1 MPDCCVE
8 TKRRGIALGLIA
20 CSAVVMSAKVA
31 RAGGRVRALLRSSL
45 APCGGD
51 LLSRG
56 LEGGHSAQA
65 HAAQAHASA
74 SRVAT
79 KKSIPTCSLIF
90 IYEDGPEQSLPYTTI
105 HVKIPFSV
113 SMRQPDKFRTAST
126 TIWVLLRGH
135 GICGIDLP
143 APGEMAGW
151 TKIQMKQPLTHKVRA
166 GETHYRG
173 QTAPRTYPK
182 PRICCCASD

>member
-1 MPDCCVE
+1 MPGCCVE

-90 IYEDGPEQSLPYTTI
+90 HIRGWPGAIAPIHHHPRED
-105 HVKIPFSV
+105 SV
-113 SMRQPDKFRTAST
+113 QCFNAST
-126 TIWVLLRGH
+126 RQIPHRQHDDLGAFTRTRHLWHRPACAGGNGWV
-135 GICGIDLP
+135 D
-143 APGEMAGW
+143 
-151 TKIQMKQPLTHKVRA
+151 
-166 GETHYRG
+166 
-173 QTAPRTYPK
+173 
-182 PRICCCASD
+182 